1 MFCDIA
7 CYPVSNHRSKFK
19 HPFKNDASGKM
30 NDRQFLSPCGFLATG
45 GNAKKHN
52 RTPTVK
58 ALVVGGRGGHGDGG
72 LASVWAVGPS

>member
-19 HPFKNDASGKM
+19 HPFKNDASGKV

-58 ALVVGGRGGHGDGG
+58 ALVVVAEVDM
-72 LASVWAVGPS
+72 ATVV